1 VKAKI
6 TEIFHSLQGEG
17 MYLGE
22 PTTFVRFAG
31 CNLDCIYCDTPQAK
45 DESKAGELD
54 ETEVIDRILAITRPG
69 EMVSFTGGEP
79 LLWADFIKAIAP
91 KLKERGFRI
100 YLETNGTLSQA
111 LATVIDYIDIVSM
124 DIKPPS
130 ACGKDL
136 WNAQKDFLNI
146 AKGKAFVKMVVC
158 DNTTADEIEKAARLI
173 SNIDGNII
181 LILQPAEGPHAP
193 DMQTVRK
200 FQALAGEYLNHV
212 SIVRQMHKIW
222 NIR

>member
-1 VKAKI
+1 MKAKI

-22 PTTFVRFAG
+22 PTTFVRFTG
-31 CNLDCIYCDTPQAK
+31 CNLNCSYCDTPQAK
-45 DESKAGELD
+45 DESKAEELD

-79 LLWADFIKAIAP
+79 LLWAEFIKAIAP
-91 KLKERGFRI
+91 TLKEKGFRA
-100 YLETNGTLSQA
+100 YLETNGTLPQA
-111 LATVIDYIDIVSM
+111 LATVIDHIDIVSM

-130 ACGKDL
+130 ACGKTLWDL
-136 WNAQKDFLNI
+136 HQRFL
-146 AKGKAFVKMVVC
+146 ATSRDKAFVKMVVC
-158 DNTTADEIEKAARLI
+158 DNTTANEIEKAARLI

-212 SIVRQMHKIW
+212 SIIRQMHKIW
-222 NIR
+222 QIR